1 LDSPSSS
8 SFKTCFIFSLASS
21 HFGSPPLPLSLSQR
35 LTVKRKEAQCRSE
48 FSEDQ
53 ERNVVFKFW
62 FSLSLSLSLSLRLFL
77 SQELLLQKLWSLSR
91 SSMSSKKS
99 TRFNSEADN
108 SSQSEEPKTDQK
120 PRSRN
125 KEKHSTTSRGRR
137 KKQAQLLH
145 RERQRQRL
153 SLLLLHT
160 QEGKKER
167 KRQRKKNTTANLMR
181 NGSKE
186 AQPRQ
191 LQSPTLECMKR
202 MQGRRRE
209 AIERSSEELGEKRK
223 SALTRERQEWEPLTQ
238 WRTRGA
244 L

>member
-1 LDSPSSS
+1 
-8 SFKTCFIFSLASS
+8 
-21 HFGSPPLPLSLSQR
+21 
-35 LTVKRKEAQCRSE
+35 
-48 FSEDQ
+48 
-53 ERNVVFKFW
+53 
-62 FSLSLSLSLSLRLFL
+62 
-77 SQELLLQKLWSLSR
+77 
-91 SSMSSKKS
+91 MSSKKS

-167 KRQRKKNTTANLMR
+167 KRQRKTNTTANLTR

-186 AQPRQ
+186 AQRRK
-191 LQSPTLECMKR
+191 LQSPTLKCMKR
-202 MQGRRRE
+202 MQRRRRE
-209 AIERSSEELGEKRK
+209 AIERSSEELKEKRK
-223 SALTRERQEWEPLTQ
+223 RALTRERQEWELLTQ

-244 L
+244 LWSPFLAKPMYYYYNKGTILICRRKWRRFFAIYFCSPASQTMMTPWPFLF